1 MVPSNDQQRGVDVIV
16 DDSISHSCSAK
27 QGIRIGQN
35 LWTPGRKKNINI
47 PEMIGWDSS
56 GTAFQEVK
64 QRGHVPSN
72 EALSGVVIRCAA
84 ARQWQ
89 EALQLLRQ
97 LRGKGSVPGI
107 GDDGG

>member
-1 MVPSNDQQRGVDVIV
+1 M
-16 DDSISHSCSAK
+16 
-27 QGIRIGQN
+27 
-35 LWTPGRKKNINI
+35 
-47 PEMIGWDSS
+47 
-56 GTAFQEVK
+56 
-64 QRGHVPSN
+64 PSN

-107 GDDGG
+107 GDLGDLGDGMMGNEWLAGRGYELPLGLQICPNRS

>member
-35 LWTPGRKKNINI
+35 LWTPGRKKSINI

-56 GTAFQEVK
+56 GHCFSGGEAPRPRAQ
-64 QRGHVPSN
+64 QRGPEWRGDPLRGGTAVAGSL
-72 EALSGVVIRCAA
+72 AVAA
-84 ARQWQ
+84 A
-89 EALQLLRQ
+89 AA
-97 LRGKGSVPGI
+97 GKGLGAWDW
-107 GDDGG
+107 G